1 MNLVMANSK
10 DIIVGKYLPWALY
23 DRERNLLLGQGDIVR
38 DDQHRDTLLASS
50 ACYELLLEAPPA
62 NRDVPDSDDNFFAA
76 EEVSLDQPENKETRQ
91 SYTFD
96 DMKLK
101 VGDRLNI
108 ELPVEYD
115 FRIKRQPPN
124 ERFLVKVIGFLKG
137 VSLLVTAPNIA
148 DAQIMA
154 GKKIIIRSFSG
165 QNAFGFSCTIERICK
180 EPFKYL
186 HLTFPDIIEGIV
198 VRKAPRVKTRII
210 ASVQDGKSGAEAQ
223 ISALISDIS
232 ANGASLDAKQPL
244 GDKGD
249 VLNMTF
255 RVPLHNIDAQLSVK
269 GAIRAMFS
277 GDAADTSKSSLIRH
291 GIEFQGMQPNDCVI
305 LQSMV
310 YQQMIENPHK
320 LV

>member
-1 MNLVMANSK
+1 MSLILINSSE
-10 DIIVGKYLPWALY
+10 IVVGKPLPWPLY
-23 DRERNLLLGQGDIVR
+23 DLKRSLLLGQGDIVR
-38 DDQHRDTLLASS
+38 NDEHRDTLLASS
-50 ACYELLLEAPPA
+50 ACYELLLETPA
-62 NRDVPDSDDNFFAA
+62 NKNANANNGKLVAS
-76 EEVSLDQPENKETRQ
+76 EEIPLDQPSNKEARQ

-96 DMKLK
+96 DIKLK
-101 VGDRLNI
+101 VGDKLNI
-108 ELPVEYD
+108 ELPADYD
-115 FRIKRQPPN
+115 FRLKHQPPN

-137 VSLLVTAPNIA
+137 VSLLVTAPNTT
-148 DAQIMA
+148 DAQLMA
-154 GKKIIIRSFSG
+154 GKKIIVRSFSG
-165 QNAFGFSCTIERICK
+165 QNAFGFSCAIGRICK
-180 EPFKYL
+180 DPFKYL
-186 HLTFPDIIEGIV
+186 HLAFPDHIEGIV

-210 ASVQDGKSGAEAQ
+210 ASVQDGKSGTEDQ
-223 ISALISDIS
+223 VSALISDIS

-249 VLNMTF
+249 ILNMTF

-277 GDAADTSKSSLIRH
+277 GDTADTSNSSLIRH
-291 GIEFQGMQPNDCVI
+291 GIEFQELQPNDCVI

>member
-1 MNLVMANSK
+1 MSLISANSNE
-10 DIIVGKYLPWALY
+10 IVVGKPLPWALY
-23 DRERNLLLGQGDIVR
+23 DCEHNLLLAQGDIVR
-38 DDQHRDTLLASS
+38 DEKHRDTLLTGSI
-50 ACYELLLEAPPA
+50 CHELSLEAPGKK
-62 NRDVPDSDDNFFAA
+62 DGVDSFLAA
-76 EEVSLDQPENKETRQ
+76 EEASLDQPENKETPK

-108 ELPVEYD
+108 ELPAEYD

-124 ERFLVKVIGFLKG
+124 EHFVVKLIGFLKG

-165 QNAFGFSCTIERICK
+165 QNAFGFSCAIGRVCK

-186 HLTFPDIIEGIV
+186 HLAFPDIIEGIV

-210 ASVQDGKSGAEAQ
+210 ASVQDGKSGAEEQ

-232 ANGASLDAKQPL
+232 ANGASLDAKRPL

-249 VLNMTF
+249 ILNMTF
-255 RVPLHNIDAQLSVK
+255 RVPLHNIDAYLSVK
-269 GAIRAMFS
+269 GAIRAVLS
-277 GDAADTSKSSLIRH
+277 GDPADASKSDLTRH
-291 GIEFQGMQPNDCVI
+291 GLEFLELQPNDSVI